1 MTESQLAASPC
12 GKLSQPLFG
21 LSGETAAQ
29 QALRSIVKGK
39 PDRKAGAQS
48 YRSKG
53 LCPMTAGPPKAALP
67 VPPRVKRDAVQTP
80 LCRPRFPDFV
90 PGVF

>member
-21 LSGETAAQ
+21 LSVEIAAR
-29 QALRSIVKGK
+29 QALRSFVKGK

-53 LCPMTAGPPKAALP
+53 LCPMTAGPPKATYYA
-67 VPPRVKRDAVQTP
+67 A
-80 LCRPRFPDFV
+80 
-90 PGVF
+90 